1 MYAFKVMTTTLI
13 MILMLIAFYVGLK
26 SKDYAKTAIVVILVV
41 LTMGVIAIWG

>member
-13 MILMLIAFYVGLK
+13 IIFMLIALYVGLK
-26 SKDYAKTAIVVILVV
+26 SRDSTKVAIVVILVV